1 MDQFLTFAGNN
12 WELFLAL
19 GVILVLLY
27 FNLAGQALR
36 GYRRASPTEATQLMN
51 RENAVVVDV
60 REDNEFKQGHILG
73 AVHVPLGFLDK
84 RINDLEQYKDRPVIV
99 SCRSGQRSARA
110 ASVLKKHGFESV
122 YNLEG
127 GLQAWQNAS
136 MPVTKK

>member
-1 MDQFLTFAGNN
+1 MDQFFTFVGNN

-27 FNLAGQALR
+27 FNLAGHALR